1 MVILFLLSLHIF
13 LLLLYA
19 LAIETRRS
27 RHSFKALAF
36 AACLPFAGELC
47 LFVSEFGKTES
58 EFDSSRVFR
67 FRQKEKQVPKGG
79 HMEAKG
85 EITRDILLT
94 AIEEKP
100 DNLVEI
106 LKRGLRSSDM
116 EVVHVAA
123 ATIMKLQREQE
134 LSVAQKAE
142 EYREFPDDMQRL
154 LSYIKAVGGY
164 YEAELLEGEAQNELL
179 YRQEKDLRTLL
190 EVLPDHAEGNL
201 LMAKNLMRQGRREE
215 SLELCERRRRN
226 SRDYAAWELSYLL
239 YRESG
244 QPTDTLFKEAS
255 AVSGDWLPEQQKAW
269 YAYERSAGYV
279 EA

>member
-47 LFVSEFGKTES
+47 LLVSEFGKTES

-67 FRQKEKQVPKGG
+67 FRQKEKRVPKGG
-79 HMEAKG
+79 HMDVDG
-85 EITRDILLT
+85 EITREILLT

-106 LKRGLRSSDM
+106 LRRGLSSPDM

-134 LSVAQKAE
+134 LTVAQKAA

-154 LSYIKAVGGY
+154 LSYIRAVGGY
-164 YEAELLEGEAQNELL
+164 YEAGLLEGEAQNELL
-179 YRQEKDLRTLL
+179 YQQEKGLRTLL

-201 LMAKNLMRQGRREE
+201 LMAKNLMRQGRQEE
-215 SLELCERRRRN
+215 ALELCGRQRRSRR
-226 SRDYAAWELSYLL
+226 DFAAWELSYLL
-239 YRESG
+239 YTESG
-244 QPTDTLFKEAS
+244 QPTDALFEEAK
-255 AVSGDWLPEQQKAW
+255 AVSGEWLPEQKKAW